1 MKRWLL
7 AGLLIV
13 TVAQAEE
20 PSQLARIAAYYKN
33 LSRYSVSMRIEVYA
47 KSEPQAQH
55 VFEASSFRHGAIT
68 LQKFG
73 NLTVFSSPQI
83 TLMLDQ
89 SARTIHVNDRAQDKE
104 ARRMLDWDPQAVL
117 RRSEKQGYTISES
130 LLSESV
136 LMRITGPKANDASVD
151 LTFDRDTPWLRR
163 MEMVTPARG
172 DSVPT
177 RVVVQYE
184 WQKLPE
190 RIPEWF
196 KASHYV
202 QLHAGSLV
210 AAPDF
215 PGYRVIRERAP
226 QD

>member
-7 AGLLIV
+7 VGLLLV
-13 TVAQAEE
+13 TAVRAEE
-20 PSQLARIAAYYKN
+20 QSQLARIAAYYKG

-47 KSEPQAQH
+47 NSEPQPQH
-55 VFEASSFRHGAIT
+55 VFEASSFRHGAAT

-73 NLTVFSSPQI
+73 NFTVFSAPQI

-89 SARTIHVNDRAQDKE
+89 SAKTIHVNDRAQDKE

-117 RRSEKQGYTISES
+117 RRAEKQGYTISES
-130 LLSESV
+130 LLPESV

-163 MEMVTPARG
+163 MEMLTPAQG
-172 DSVPT
+172 DSGPA
-177 RVVVQYE
+177 RIVVEYV
-184 WQKLPE
+184 WQKLPN

-202 QLHAGSLV
+202 KVRAGSLV

-215 PGYRVIRERAP
+215 PGYRVIRERTP
-226 QD
+226 